1 MFSVFYKIYLFY
13 FFVLVLPF
21 LSIASCGGGG
31 SGSSAD
37 LNLSA
42 QNCGNALVNE
52 NESCDDGNTNNS
64 DGCNTHCAWEVGEA
78 ICGNGVLENEECCD
92 DGNNVSGDGCSAACT
107 SERNNRSPSAPILA
121 AEPAN
126 GATWAPTRLYLS
138 WNAATDPDAGDRV
151 TYDVYFILK
160 GDRESIPPGILPYKT
175 GISST
180 HFIIQASTDNR
191 AEYFPDQVAEIY
203 LSPDSHY
210 LWKVCARDSSG
221 AQNCSETRSF
231 NTDNSV
237 VGWWRFDED
246 LSQPSVCE
254 GEASNSSRK
263 VCDYSGNNNHGVAN
277 GSPAWLPSPSNL
289 LGSAIQFDG
298 VDDRVAI
305 GSFNN
310 TGQSNLSI
318 TTTVKVNTLP
328 AIGNFYTIVGKE
340 AVAAL
345 SARNLEGLYKMTFN
359 VGNGTIWYSQPNPFT
374 SINSLS
380 IGSYDRIASTY
391 DGLIGKIY
399 FNGSL
404 DNSGI
409 VGNAGGLLGTNLITA
424 FIGSAMDGVG
434 QFLNGVVSEVIVYND
449 LLSDEEIKNDKLS
462 TQ

>member
-1 MFSVFYKIYLFY
+1 MQFFYPIILFGLLFSSVI
-13 FFVLVLPF
+13 
-21 LSIASCGGGG
+21 SCGGG

-64 DGCNTHCAWEVGEA
+64 DGCNAHCAWEVGEA

-92 DGNNVSGDGCSAACT
+92 DGNNVSGDGCSSACT

-138 WNAATDPDAGDRV
+138 WNAATDPDAGDQV
-151 TYDVYFILK
+151 VYDVYFVD
-160 GDRESIPPGILPYKT
+160 GGNGISPTAIPYKK
-175 GISST
+175 GISDT

-191 AEYFPDQVAEIY
+191 AQYFPDVLSPIY
-203 LSPDSHY
+203 LKAPLAGNPSRDY
-210 LWKVCARDSSG
+210 FWKICARDKFN
-221 AQNCSETRSF
+221 ATACSETRVF
-231 NTDNSV
+231 KTDDSV

-298 VDDRVAI
+298 VDDYIEIINNPTLNIIGQFTLIANLKITNPISGGGGKIISKISQGVVGPIGYNLDVVPGQFRLGSLNDSLATSSTVATILTVGSVFRVNGMFTGVSTKLFVNGNLENETLGGIAP
-305 GSFNN
+305 GSNI
-310 TGQSNLSI
+310 SNLTI
-318 TTTVKVNTLP
+318 GGLP
-328 AIGNFYTIVGKE
+328 PFGFYLNGISDEVMIYDR
-340 AVAAL
+340 AL
-345 SARNLEGLYKMTFN
+345 SDFEALNDYECT
-359 VGNGTIWYSQPNPFT
+359 
-374 SINSLS
+374 
-380 IGSYDRIASTY
+380 
-391 DGLIGKIY
+391 
-399 FNGSL
+399 
-404 DNSGI
+404 
-409 VGNAGGLLGTNLITA
+409 LL
-424 FIGSAMDGVG
+424 
-434 QFLNGVVSEVIVYND
+434 
-449 LLSDEEIKNDKLS
+449 
-462 TQ
+462 